1 MLCKQ
6 SENLDPLFTVI
17 LMKQYHMF
25 YLRILFN
32 GLPNGTLWGDIFP
45 CHIVKLQ
52 PKQRFSPSAMMT
64 SFKYT
69 ILSRE
74 TRIFAQNENIYKKQ
88 KQGRYMLVYKKIKH
102 NYLLII

>member
-1 MLCKQ
+1 
-6 SENLDPLFTVI
+6 
-17 LMKQYHMF
+17 MF
-25 YLRILFN
+25 YLRILLN

-74 TRIFAQNENIYKKQ
+74 TKIFAQNENIYKKQ

>member
-1 MLCKQ
+1 MLCLQ
-6 SENLDPLFTVI
+6 SEILDPLFTVI
-17 LMKQYHMF
+17 LMKRYHMF
-25 YLRILFN
+25 YLRILLK

-74 TRIFAQNENIYKKQ
+74 TKIFAQNENIKK
-88 KQGRYMLVYKKIKH
+88 KTSLFNQGRIC
-102 NYLLII
+102 